1 MTLKRIPSPTVK
13 EVTMMIGQGSSIELL
28 EMTSVMVIIKRTNV
42 AISVSIKRSSVTF
55 DQVINWRILE
65 LLCFPN

>member
-1 MTLKRIPSPTVK
+1 
-13 EVTMMIGQGSSIELL
+13 MMIGQGSSIELL

-42 AISVSIKRSSVTF
+42 AISVITKRSSVTF

>member
-1 MTLKRIPSPTVK
+1 
-13 EVTMMIGQGSSIELL
+13 MMIGQGSSIELL

-65 LLCFPN
+65 LLCFPIERD

>member
-1 MTLKRIPSPTVK
+1 MV
-13 EVTMMIGQGSSIELL
+13 GQGSSIELL

>member
-1 MTLKRIPSPTVK
+1 MTLKRIPSPTAK
-13 EVTMMIGQGSSIELL
+13 ELTMMIDQGLSIELL

-42 AISVSIKRSSVTF
+42 AISVITKRSSVTF